1 MSVHISVDLRGR
13 FGAARNQGS
22 SPTCMPFA
30 ASDTHWFAQGMVK
43 FLSTEYAHYSAARR
57 RKPLDPNRGVPLRLM
72 IDAVR
77 EDGQPPEEVW
87 PNLAAIPSP
96 VSAWAPPKNCAPIFR
111 HPMVTRPFDVSSI
124 FTALVAG
131 QPTLFA
137 ARITEQFYLP
147 PTDYIIKKIPGDRD
161 TGNHALVAVGHGT
174 IGADTL
180 VLVRNSWGED
190 WADRGYAWI
199 TRAYLANRL
208 LGVAVPFN

>member
-1 MSVHISVDLRGR
+1 MSIHISVDLRGR
-13 FGAARNQGS
+13 FGAARNQGGC
-22 SPTCMPFA
+22 PTCMAFA
-30 ASDTHWFAQGMVK
+30 ASDTHSFAQGMVK
-43 FLSTEYAHYSAARR
+43 YLSAEYAHYSAARR
-57 RKPLDPNRGVPLRLM
+57 RKPLDPNRGVPMGLM

-87 PNLAAIPSP
+87 PYLAAITSP

-111 HPMVTRPFDVSSI
+111 HPMLTRPSDVSRI
-124 FTALVAG
+124 FAALDAG

-147 PTDYIIKKIPGDRD
+147 ATDYIIKTIPGDRD

-174 IGADTL
+174 IRADSL

-190 WADRGYAWI
+190 WADCGHAWV
-199 TRAYLANRL
+199 TQDYLANRL
-208 LGVAVPFN
+208 QGVAVPFN